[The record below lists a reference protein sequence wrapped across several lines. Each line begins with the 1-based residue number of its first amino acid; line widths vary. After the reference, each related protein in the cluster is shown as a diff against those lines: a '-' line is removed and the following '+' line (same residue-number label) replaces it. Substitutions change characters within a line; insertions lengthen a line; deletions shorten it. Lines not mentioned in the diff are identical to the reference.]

1 MGTVK
6 NIFDFNDAPRQ
17 HEVREMLE
25 REDPARRFRQAMIDA
40 GYSVPREI
48 IEDSVRPERVDG
60 PEDRPGKKSG
70 WYVFYSDKIA
80 AGAWGSW
87 KTDETITWCAKAER
101 EMSHQERADH
111 HTRIQRAKA
120 ARDDELAKVNAEA
133 KGKAQEVWEAAP
145 EVLAHPYLA
154 KKEVLAFGLRL
165 HQGRLLIPMLDSSG
179 IIQSYQTVAADGE
192 KRFLSGGAKKGNFFI
207 IPGEGKIA
215 IAEGYATA
223 ASIHMATGWTVLVA
237 FDAGNLRPVA
247 EAWRKEHPSGEI
259 VICGD
264 NDASGVGQAKAKEA
278 AEAVHGRVVC
288 PQEEGEDWNDVHAR
302 EGVQAVKAEILQKQG
317 RLSITEWGIENYAG
331 PAPELQWLVKDM
343 FPLRYSILVAA
354 MGGAGKG
361 LLMLD
366 LALKVAGPRGSF
378 TSPVTAFGHEIMTH
392 GPVVI
397 FSAEDDRD
405 EIHRRVEALRQ
416 DVAYPIY
423 IIPLPNA
430 GGTIPLFKPG
440 ADGPKTTLEWEEIK
454 RQLLDIQP
462 VLVNF
467 DPLASFA
474 LADINADPACGQFVQ
489 GQLAALGEETG
500 ATIVTC
506 HHMAKPPG
514 REGITSRTN
523 ARFSVRGTSA
533 IVDGARGCYV
543 IWDPGDASARE
554 VCKLLNE
561 PFEVNKI
568 MLGSLAKA
576 NYPADQSVKTL
587 LRDNRGLLQI
597 VDDRLEHVARTSKPV
612 QLDILEA
619 AIKDAAARNKPFS
632 YSGSGGVGENRHLLP
647 TPLNK
652 LSRDMVWGMA
662 KQLIESKRVVQAS
675 AANGPRNRKW
685 LDVPGGPFAE
695 GYGEIIAGDFN

>member
-1 MGTVK
+1 MG
-6 NIFDFNDAPRQ
+6 NLLDFNDAPLQ
-17 HEVREMLE
+17 HQIKEMME
-25 REDPARRFRQAMIDA
+25 RLDPVHEFRRAMSNA
-40 GYSVPREI
+40 GYIVPGEI
-48 IEDSVRPERVDG
+48 IEDSRIHRFGG
-60 PEDRPGKKSG
+60 PEDKLGKKSG
-70 WYVFYSDKIA
+70 WYVFFPDGIA

-87 KTDETITWCAKAER
+87 KIDETVSWCAKAER
-101 EMSHQERADH
+101 EMTPWERADH
-111 HTRIQRAKA
+111 HARIERAKA
-120 ARDDELAKVNAEA
+120 ARDKELAKVHAEA
-133 KGKAQEVWEAAP
+133 REKAREIWGAAP
-145 EVLAHPYLA
+145 EVLVHPYLA

-165 HQGRLLIPMLDSSG
+165 HQGRLLIPMRDSSG
-179 IIQSYQTVAADGE
+179 VIQSYQTIAADGE
-192 KRFLSGGAKKGNFFI
+192 KRFLSGGAKKGNFFT
-207 IPGEGKIA
+207 IPGEGKTA

-247 EAWRKEHPSGEI
+247 EAWRKEHPSSEI
-259 VICGD
+259 IICGD
-264 NDASGVGQAKAKEA
+264 NDVSGVGQAKANEA
-278 AEAVHGRVVC
+278 AEAVHGRAVW
-288 PQEEGEDWNDVHAR
+288 PPGEGMDWNDVHAGHDI
-302 EGVQAVKAEILQKQG
+302 EAVRVAMSPGQS
-317 RLSITEWGIENYAG
+317 RITIAAWGIENYAG
-331 PAPELQWLVKDM
+331 PAPELQWLVKDLL
-343 FPLRYSILVAA
+343 PLRYSILVAA

-397 FSAEDDRD
+397 FSAEDNRD

-416 DVAYPIY
+416 DVVHPLY

-430 GGTIPLFKPG
+430 GGTMPLFRPG
-440 ADGPKTTLEWEEIK
+440 PSGPIITEEWEEIK

-467 DPLASFA
+467 DPLASFV

-597 VDDRLEHVARTSKPV
+597 VDDRLEYVARTSKPV

-675 AANGPRNRKW
+675 ASNGPRNRKW